1 MKLNKFSLTLILPWV
16 LNETMKLFLNSGI
29 VCFTLFLSTV
39 MCVTQERPIV
49 LAEGTVLNVVTAQ
62 EISSKTAIPG
72 AAVNFKVDDDVLV
85 DGHVLISRGT
95 PATGRVINAEPSGR
109 IGKSGKLGI
118 VVESTTTVDGQPLR
132 LRAAK
137 GKEGKDKTM
146 STSLLAGT
154 VSYFFLLR
162 KGTEANITAGTR
174 VAVAVAEDKRFH
186 FEGVTLVADNLP
198 APTDSTTAAE
208 SAAARSV
215 TVFIYRPEKFMGY
228 QKEPSVFCD
237 GVKLVRMDNG
247 RYFVL
252 QLTPGKHIVHLTDK
266 KKGYSIDMGAGQTF
280 YFRVGIEST
289 LWADRG
295 KLTLEDADKALPEIK
310 KLKFIGKEDIK
321 DRSMV
326 LESDPTKR

>member
-1 MKLNKFSLTLILPWV
+1 MPKARRS
-16 LNETMKLFLNSGI
+16 
-29 VCFTLFLSTV
+29 
-39 MCVTQERPIV
+39 
-49 LAEGTVLNVVTAQ
+49 NVVTAE

-72 AAVNFKVDDDVLV
+72 NAINFKVDEDLLV

-95 PATGRVINAEPSGR
+95 PAKGRIINAEPSGR

-118 VVESTTTVDGQPLR
+118 AVESTTTVDGQPLR

-137 GKEGKDKTM
+137 GKEGKDKTL
-146 STSLLAGT
+146 STTLLAGT

-174 VAVAVAEDKRFH
+174 VTVAVAEEKRFH
-186 FEGVTLVADNLP
+186 FEGATLVADNLP
-198 APTDSTTAAE
+198 AAANSTNAVE
-208 SAAARSV
+208 SAPASRSV
-215 TVFIYRPEKFMGY
+215 TVLIYRPEKFVGH
-228 QKEPSVFCD
+228 QKAPSVFCD
-237 GVKLVRMDNG
+237 GVALVRLENG
-247 RYFVL
+247 RYFAL

-266 KKGYSIDMGAGQTF
+266 KKGYAIDTGAGQTY
-280 YFRVGIEST
+280 YFRVGIETT

-310 KLKFIGKEDIK
+310 KIKFIRKEDIK
-321 DRSMV
+321 DRTMV